1 MKLAIFAL
9 LLAGASAK
17 SSLVFE
23 ANGASCNFAFTGKVL
38 DTNCKMGAGFDGPGK
53 AAPASASVLKFDN
66 GNKNCGFAFDGKV
79 LTTDCSLDAG
89 FKGTAPKSVS
99 GDAQLVFE
107 EADGSKCAMAYTGG
121 KVVTNC
127 NLGKGFQTDRPCNAD
142 GGRQTDRSDFG
153 KSWGTPV
160 SIRGNYRS
168 YYGNTMSRFCGIQ
181 GDDFEGADVDR
192 NDNCFAQLNEGVQ
205 IGPHENIKINFQMRD
220 ASNDQGGWRFWGGG
234 LENGVNQF
242 QDDYVRVHYKK
253 QASPKCS
260 FSRSELL
267 DNRGHT
273 THYANH
279 HGNTKSL
286 SIDFDNLVSEH
297 GLSPIEYRA
306 KPGQNEYL
314 CVAIQIRAK
323 DIHSG
328 KSVYWRHTNGWSY
341 YWNSFDR
348 IELSDFTYQRT
359 CGASKPASVSW
370 HLDSR
375 SPRGTQS
382 CDVVCADNGKS
393 CDQASLSA
401 LKDPAAWVDAFDAW
415 KPGHCR
421 RWHTGCRNG
430 RNCARWGAPFIH
442 SSHVKDQICWR
453 GDAKNA
459 AATCAQRPVDG
470 HHRRLCP
477 CK

>member
-142 GGRQTDRSDFG
+142 GSRQTDRSDFG

-160 SIRGNYRS
+160 SISGNYRS

-181 GDDFEGADVDR
+181 GDDFEGADVEQVGEIHPL
-192 NDNCFAQLNEGVQ
+192 QL
-205 IGPHENIKINFQMRD
+205 
-220 ASNDQGGWRFWGGG
+220 
-234 LENGVNQF
+234 
-242 QDDYVRVHYKK
+242 
-253 QASPKCS
+253 
-260 FSRSELL
+260 
-267 DNRGHT
+267 
-273 THYANH
+273 
-279 HGNTKSL
+279 
-286 SIDFDNLVSEH
+286 
-297 GLSPIEYRA
+297 
-306 KPGQNEYL
+306 
-314 CVAIQIRAK
+314 VA
-323 DIHSG
+323 
-328 KSVYWRHTNGWSY
+328 
-341 YWNSFDR
+341 
-348 IELSDFTYQRT
+348 
-359 CGASKPASVSW
+359 
-370 HLDSR
+370 
-375 SPRGTQS
+375 
-382 CDVVCADNGKS
+382 
-393 CDQASLSA
+393 
-401 LKDPAAWVDAFDAW
+401 
-415 KPGHCR
+415 
-421 RWHTGCRNG
+421 
-430 RNCARWGAPFIH
+430 
-442 SSHVKDQICWR
+442 
-453 GDAKNA
+453 
-459 AATCAQRPVDG
+459 
-470 HHRRLCP
+470 